1 MYGFLLTF
9 LFERKDRMSKCKRIM
24 TGFFCLFL
32 GLMTACGSGE
42 ILMETGERAESG
54 IAADDGQQ
62 TGEDRNSIT
71 ESPEIKETL
80 KDLIYVYV
88 CGQVRTPGVYSL
100 DEGSRLFEAVDLA
113 GGILP
118 EGDLTRINL
127 AAVLADGQKIYIPSA
142 AEAETMQDAEEFS
155 EESEKSGDVSG
166 QRVNINRASKETL
179 MTLPGIGEAK
189 AEAILAYRQAEG
201 DFESPE
207 ALMNVPGIK
216 EGVFAKIKDRIAI
229 D

>member
-1 MYGFLLTF
+1 
-9 LFERKDRMSKCKRIM
+9 MSKCKRIM

-32 GLMTACGSGE
+32 GLITACESGE
-42 ILMETGERAESG
+42 ILMETGERTESG
-54 IAADDGQQ
+54 IAADDRRQ
-62 TGEDRNSIT
+62 TGEDITPMT

-88 CGQVRTPGVYSL
+88 CGQVRTPGVYLL

-127 AAVLADGQKIYIPSA
+127 AAELADGQKIYIPSA
-142 AEAETMQDAEEFS
+142 EEAETMQDAEEFS
-155 EESEKSGDVSG
+155 EEPEKVADVSG

-189 AEAILAYRQAEG
+189 ADAILAYRQAEG

>member
-1 MYGFLLTF
+1 
-9 LFERKDRMSKCKRIM
+9 M

-155 EESEKSGDVSG
+155 EESEKIGDVSG

-201 DFESPE
+201 DFKSPE

>member
-1 MYGFLLTF
+1 
-9 LFERKDRMSKCKRIM
+9 MSKCKRIM

-54 IAADDGQQ
+54 IAADDGQP
-62 TGEDRNSIT
+62 TGEDRTLIT
-71 ESPEIKETL
+71 ESPEMKETL

-142 AEAETMQDAEEFS
+142 AEAETMQAAEEFS
-155 EESEKSGDVSG
+155 EEPEKVGDVSR

-189 AEAILAYRQAEG
+189 ADAILAYRQAEG

-216 EGVFAKIKDRIAI
+216 EGVFAKIKDRISI

>member
-1 MYGFLLTF
+1 
-9 LFERKDRMSKCKRIM
+9 MSKCKRIM

-62 TGEDRNSIT
+62 TGEDRTPIT

-88 CGQVRTPGVYSL
+88 CGQVRMPGVYSL

-155 EESEKSGDVSG
+155 EESEKIGDVSG

>member
-1 MYGFLLTF
+1 
-9 LFERKDRMSKCKRIM
+9 MSKCKRIM
-24 TGFFCLFL
+24 TGFLFL

>member
-1 MYGFLLTF
+1 
-9 LFERKDRMSKCKRIM
+9 
-24 TGFFCLFL
+24 
-32 GLMTACGSGE
+32 
-42 ILMETGERAESG
+42 METGERAESG

>member
-1 MYGFLLTF
+1 
-9 LFERKDRMSKCKRIM
+9 MSKCQRIM
-24 TGFFCLFL
+24 TGFFCLFM
-32 GLMTACGSGE
+32 GLMTACGSEE

-54 IAADDGQQ
+54 IAAEGGQQ
-62 TGEDRNSIT
+62 TGEDSTPIT
-71 ESPEIKETL
+71 ESPEMKETL

-100 DEGSRLFEAVDLA
+100 DAGSRLFEAVDLA

-142 AEAETMQDAEEFS
+142 AEAETMQDAEGFS
-155 EESEKSGDVSG
+155 EEPEKAGDVSD